1 MRNSTTLVAHPVL
14 SKTADYA
21 LRALLALARHGAG
34 RPLPADSI
42 AELTGAPAN
51 YMGKTL
57 YALARAGMLRS
68 ARGPSGGF
76 ALAVAPESITIARIA
91 DVFAEAPTHP
101 RCLLGARACDPAKPC
116 TAHDRWTRV
125 AADAREP
132 LISTTIADLLADA
145 EPVVATTGPSVPRQR
160 TTTASG
166 TAGAF

>member
-1 MRNSTTLVAHPVL
+1 MRNSTTPVAHPVL

-34 RPLPADSI
+34 RPLPAESI

-76 ALAVAPESITIARIA
+76 ALAVAPETITIARIA
-91 DVFAEAPTHP
+91 DVFAEAPVHP
-101 RCLLGARACDPAKPC
+101 RCLLGARACDPSTPC
-116 TAHDRWTRV
+116 AAHDRWTRV
-125 AADAREP
+125 AAEARGP
-132 LISTTIADLLADA
+132 LISTTVADLLADA
-145 EPVVATTGPSVPRQR
+145 EPVAAPTGASASPHDS
-160 TTTASG
+160 TIASG